1 LAEQLLDLRPIV
13 LMALRQDLKLQGGA
27 LNLALGATGEGALV
41 EESAAMRQLLA
52 ELALVAGTQLP
63 VLLQGETGVGKEV
76 MAHRIHA
83 LSSRA
88 HKGLVQINCAALP
101 ETLAESE
108 LFGHVRGAFSG
119 AQSDRAGYLQSA
131 HQSSLFLDEVAE
143 LSLPLQA
150 KLLRALQS
158 GDIQRVGSD
167 RVLHVDIRIIAASN
181 VDLKEAVVQGR
192 FRADLYHRLAV
203 YPLHIPALRERQ
215 ADIEPL
221 THTILRRLRVGMNL
235 QRLDVSA
242 AALAMLQ
249 NYAWPGNVRELEHV
263 LARASLR
270 AASEAIHMAWLNFRL
285 VTWLN
290 WAGKTAPA
298 LRWRSAHMMTPAR
311 R

>member
-1 LAEQLLDLRPIV
+1 
-13 LMALRQDLKLQGGA
+13 
-27 LNLALGATGEGALV
+27 
-41 EESAAMRQLLA
+41 MRQLLA

-298 LRWRSAHMMTPAR
+298 LLWRSAHMMTPAR